1 MSDYTDVSNPA
12 AMIDQS
18 TDAWGDLDIDSD
30 FDSVSEV
37 SNESSS
43 EGDSSSNSETESA
56 NFEQINQDSSEGDQQ
71 DPSEGAEDQE
81 AASGDSEEIIE
92 VEIPPELAEVGIDI
106 QDGVVGK
113 YVKING
119 EDHFVELSELG
130 NDYSGQKEI
139 QRRFSEY
146 DRQNKEWKQQV
157 DEVNGYINEFA
168 VKMQD
173 PKQGPEAAMSYLGEL
188 GGIPPYEV
196 KEQLIKALAPEIERR
211 SMLSEAEL
219 RAEQVEAENK
229 YLKENAER
237 ISKLRDSEQA
247 NKEFQQQSAQIRQEF
262 SISDQE
268 WNEAIDFLQKHPQV
282 SEDNLRSPEFVS
294 NFVRYERAENLVA
307 EITPQVD
314 ASLLSN
320 DNFYKAAMDE
330 IFNNPDYTPDDVK
343 EIIEGA
349 YELARK
355 DAVSKKIVKKAA
367 NRAES
372 INNNDQNSLNA
383 KPLDVLD
390 WDDL

>member
-268 WNEAIDFLQKHPQV
+268 WNEAIEFLQKHPQV

-355 DAVSKKIVKKAA
+355 EAVSKKIVKKAA

>member
-330 IFNNPDYTPDDVK
+330 IFNNPNYTPDDVK

>member
-343 EIIEGA
+343 EIIESA

>member
-268 WNEAIDFLQKHPQV
+268 WNEAIEFLQKHPQV

>member
-268 WNEAIDFLQKHPQV
+268 WNEAIEFLQKHPQV

-383 KPLDVLD
+383 KPLNVLD

>member
-268 WNEAIDFLQKHPQV
+268 WNEAIEFLQKHPQV

-355 DAVSKKIVKKAA
+355 DVVSKKIVKKAA

>member
-268 WNEAIDFLQKHPQV
+268 WNEAIEFLQKHPQV

-343 EIIEGA
+343 EIIESA